1 MVQIPPLGPEPCRLD
16 ERHREQPGGGG
27 EGEEGRE
34 GGVHV

>member
-16 ERHREQPGGGG
+16 ERHREQPGGGRG
-27 EGEEGRE
+27 GGRRG